1 MRELT
6 LNKQKVASR
15 NRFKRQRRKIDFR
28 GLLKKSVRL
37 VAAVVVVSLVGL
49 IGYGVSG
56 FISRTTFLRLER
68 IEVAGVK
75 RLTRDEVISLSTAR
89 SGDDMLGLKLRQMG
103 EHIGKNPWVAR
114 VQIRRTFPNTLTIA
128 VQEREPVAVINMG
141 FLYYVDG
148 QGEVFKP
155 LTVGDSLD
163 YPILTGF
170 SEEEMAKDPSGSRDG
185 VRAALGLIGLLR
197 NDEKFNLAEV
207 SEIHFDKVYGFTL
220 FTQRSG
226 VPVKLGNS
234 DFPAKLQRLAR
245 IYRDLQKD
253 LPLLE
258 YVDLDYADRIIVKK
272 A

>member
-6 LNKQKVASR
+6 LNKQKAAR
-15 NRFKRQRRKIDFR
+15 GNRFKRQRRKIDFR

-37 VAAVVVVSLVGL
+37 VAVIVVVSLIGL
-49 IGYGVSG
+49 IGYGASG

-68 IEVAGVK
+68 IEVTGLK
-75 RLTRDEVISLSTAR
+75 RLTRDEIISLATVR
-89 SGDDMLGLKLRQMG
+89 TGDDMLGLKLRQMG
-103 EHIGKNPWVAR
+103 EHIAKNPWVSR

-128 VQEREPVAVINMG
+128 LQEREPVAVINMG

-155 LTVGDSLD
+155 LNVGDRLD

-170 SEEEMAKDPSGSRDG
+170 SEEEMAKDPGGSRDG
-185 VRAALGLIGLLR
+185 IRTALGLIGLLR
-197 NDEKFNLAEV
+197 SDDKFNLAEV

-226 VPVKLGNS
+226 IPVKLGNS
-234 DFPAKLQRLAR
+234 DFPAKLQRFAR

-272 A
+272 V

>member
-1 MRELT
+1 MRELS
-6 LNKQKVASR
+6 LNKQKAASR

-28 GLLKKSVRL
+28 GLLKRFVRVLSV
-37 VAAVVVVSLVGL
+37 VVVVSLIGL
-49 IGYGVSG
+49 IGYGASG

-68 IEVAGVK
+68 IEVTGLK
-75 RLTRDEVISLSTAR
+75 RLSRDEVISLATVR
-89 SGDDMLGLKLRQMG
+89 TGEEMLGLRLRQMG
-103 EHIGKNPWVAR
+103 EHIAKNPWVAK

-128 VQEREPVAVINMG
+128 LQEREPVAVINMG

-155 LTVGDSLD
+155 LTVGDRLD

-170 SEEEMAKDPSGSRDG
+170 SEEEMARDPAGCREG
-185 VRAALGLIGLLR
+185 VRSALGLIGLLR
-197 NDEKFNLAEV
+197 DDKKFNLAEV

-234 DFPAKLQRLAR
+234 DFSAKLRRFAR
-245 IYRDLQKD
+245 VYRDLQKD
-253 LPLLE
+253 LPFLE
-258 YVDLDYADRIIVKK
+258 YVDLDYSDRIIVKK
-272 A
+272 V

>member
-28 GLLKKSVRL
+28 GLFRRFVRVISV
-37 VAAVVVVSLVGL
+37 VVVVSLIGL
-49 IGYGVSG
+49 IVYAAGG

-68 IEVAGVK
+68 IEVTGLK
-75 RLTRDEVISLSTAR
+75 RLTRDEVISLAAVR
-89 SGDDMLGLKLRQMG
+89 PGDDLLGMSLRRMG
-103 EHIGKNPWVAR
+103 EHIGRNPWVAK
-114 VQIRRTFPNTLTIA
+114 VKIRRTFPNTLTIA
-128 VQEREPVAVINMG
+128 LQEREPVAVINMG

-155 LTVGDSLD
+155 LTVGDRLD
-163 YPILTGF
+163 YPVLTGF
-170 SEEEMAKDPSGSRDG
+170 SEEELTRDPAGCREGIRSG
-185 VRAALGLIGLLR
+185 LGLIGLLR
-197 NDEKFNLAEV
+197 NDHQFNLAEI

-220 FTQRSG
+220 FTQKSG

-234 DFPAKLQRLAR
+234 DFPAKLQRFAR

-272 A
+272 V